1 MSMYGP
7 TAMEAR
13 STTIMAK
20 NIEVSQKINS
30 FISLV
35 LHEIRVAAELGKGSI
50 EYVFPED
57 MLLKKEAV
65 MILEKLGYTLEQAS
79 VCYHKIISWY

>member
-35 LHEIRVAAELGKGSI
+35 FHEIRVAAELGKGSV
-50 EYVFPED
+50 ECAFPEEPLFEKVE
-57 MLLKKEAV
+57 LLN
-65 MILEKLGYTLEQAS
+65 S
-79 VCYHKIISWY
+79 